1 MYVRQIYLLLHFVG
15 QELSPIIACIINM
28 NNTTDFQ
35 DNSTSVIPQD
45 IPYKQDIDKHLYNCD
60 LFKLYVDGILN
71 TVIVTFGFVSNIF
84 TVITL
89 WDERQKNGTSFLLIC
104 LELADNF
111 VLLNGSVNTVI
122 FVYVVIIIP
131 CSKFSQ
137 FCLYLKNQ
145 KCKGYWFCNG
155 SL

>member
-1 MYVRQIYLLLHFVG
+1 
-15 QELSPIIACIINM
+15 M

-45 IPYKQDIDKHLYNCD
+45 IPYKEEIDKHLYNCD

-71 TVIVTFGFVSNIF
+71 TVIITFGFVSNIF

-104 LELADNF
+104 LALADNF

-122 FVYVVIIIP
+122 FRWF
-131 CSKFSQ
+131 KFT
-137 FCLYLKNQ
+137 LKPPNRITGD
-145 KCKGYWFCNG
+145 KLRLAIWDTSFWTFWLKFGHKRP
-155 SL
+155 